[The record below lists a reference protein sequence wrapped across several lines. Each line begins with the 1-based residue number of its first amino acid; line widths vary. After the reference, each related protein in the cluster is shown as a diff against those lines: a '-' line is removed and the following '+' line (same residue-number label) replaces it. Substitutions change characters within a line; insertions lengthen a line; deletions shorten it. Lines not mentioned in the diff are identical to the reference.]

1 MLSRSKPCPCTSGK
15 TYGSCCHPFHRGDAD
30 PQDAPTLVRAR
41 YAAFALGEIELL
53 WETLHPHHPDR
64 DKGRDAV
71 LAALRVASGSYRYMG
86 LTFLDQ
92 QAEDHDGVSRVLY
105 VARIFQRGSDVSF
118 VERAEFLR
126 DGGGVRYLGGKSID
140 LAKVPGDV
148 AKLRVDGS
156 DELFR
161 EG

>member
-15 TYGSCCHPFHRGDAD
+15 TYGSCCRPFHGGDAD
-30 PQDAPTLVRAR
+30 PEDAPTLVRAR
-41 YAAFALGEIELL
+41 YAAFALGEIEFL
-53 WETLHPHHPDR
+53 WQTLHPHHPDR
-64 DKGRDAV
+64 DKGRDQV
-71 LAALRVASGSYRYMG
+71 LAALQVASRSYRYMG

-92 QAEDHDGVSRVLY
+92 QGEDQEGVSRVLY

-126 DGGGVRYLGGKSID
+126 DGGGVRYLGGRSLD
-140 LAKVPGDV
+140 LARVPGDV
-148 AKLRVDGS
+148 TKLRIEGS